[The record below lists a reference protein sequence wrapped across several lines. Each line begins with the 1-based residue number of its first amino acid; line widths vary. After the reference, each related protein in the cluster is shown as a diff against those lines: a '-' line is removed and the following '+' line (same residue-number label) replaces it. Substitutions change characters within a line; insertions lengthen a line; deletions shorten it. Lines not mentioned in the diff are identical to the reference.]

1 MAKAAARKAAGG
13 RDATHKDRVGTLET
27 IGRGGIYVLFG
38 AVALVLEAG
47 LLAWFVA
54 ASSGGERI
62 AAGVL
67 MVIVLLAVLGAGL
80 VVERGRQ
87 GLALAAL
94 PAETRAAVARLD
106 TPGVSA
112 AEVRAAADPAASPA
126 GMRGPE
132 PMGAP
137 DGSYVI
143 GPPPAGWAVS
153 LRSPEEA
160 LAHQFGVTDATGLP
174 RVNMGKILTFT
185 FGEQLA
191 WTPQP
196 DRMRIAGRMF
206 PILLPFPLQRQ
217 VRIFT
222 FPRRQ
227 MPLFIERTFYHNMVL
242 ALSSMIQGPS
252 LLSLTPG
259 TLPLTNRDVLVA
271 EFLAT
276 LEHVRLGAREVPL
289 LREETRLIGVNG
301 DLFDYFI
308 SIYNVRVGD
317 DDRTAEAMAAGVE
330 ALLGSFRPL
339 LAADTEAARKTA
351 TVRADQDY
359 GEFIENNGAAIFR
372 ANFGVAVQRLK
383 EGGYDTPEQLA
394 GAMALLRPFR
404 TFAGMLRSADTDIP
418 DLWAAMDDAE
428 HGDTSRLRMLLHQQL
443 DQAPPPE
450 GDAAPVLAPPVA

>member
-1 MAKAAARKAAGG
+1 MAKAATRKAAGA
-13 RDATHKDRVGTLET
+13 RASTTKDRVGTLET

-54 ASSGGERI
+54 ATSGGERI
-62 AAGVL
+62 AAGIM
-67 MVIVLLAVLGAGL
+67 MVVVLLAVLFAGL
-80 VVERGRQ
+80 VIERGRQ

-94 PAETRAAVARLD
+94 PADARATLAKLD

-112 AEVRAAADPAASPA
+112 AEVRAAADPERATA
-126 GMRGPE
+126 GAQGPE

-143 GPPPAGWAVS
+143 GPPPSGWAVS
-153 LRSPEEA
+153 VRSPEEA
-160 LAHQFGVTDATGLP
+160 LAHLFGVSDATGLP
-174 RVNMGKILTFT
+174 HVNIGKILTFT
-185 FGEQLA
+185 FGEPLA

-196 DRMRIAGRMF
+196 DRMRVSGRLF
-206 PILLPFPLQRQ
+206 PILLPFPMQRQ

-227 MPLFIERTFYHNMVL
+227 MPLYIERTFYHNMVL

-271 EFLAT
+271 EFVAT
-276 LEHVRLGAREVPL
+276 LENVRLGKREVPL
-289 LREETRLIGVNG
+289 IREETRLIGVNG

-308 SIYNVRVGD
+308 SINNVHVGD
-317 DDRTAEAMAAGVE
+317 DDKAADAMAAGVE

-339 LAADTEAARKTA
+339 LAADTDAARRAATA
-351 TVRADQDY
+351 RADDDY
-359 GEFIENNGAAIFR
+359 NTFIKSNGVSIFR
-372 ANFGVAVQRLK
+372 ANFGVAVQRLR
-383 EGGYDTPEQLA
+383 EGGFDTPEQLA
-394 GAMALLRPFR
+394 AAMALLRPFR
-404 TFAGMLRSADTDIP
+404 TFAGMLAPSEADIP
-418 DLWAAMDDAE
+418 ELWDAMERAE
-428 HGDTSRLRMLLHQQL
+428 QGDTADLRALLHRQL
-443 DQAPPPE
+443 DQAPPPD
-450 GDAAPVLAPPVA
+450 GDGAPALAAPVA